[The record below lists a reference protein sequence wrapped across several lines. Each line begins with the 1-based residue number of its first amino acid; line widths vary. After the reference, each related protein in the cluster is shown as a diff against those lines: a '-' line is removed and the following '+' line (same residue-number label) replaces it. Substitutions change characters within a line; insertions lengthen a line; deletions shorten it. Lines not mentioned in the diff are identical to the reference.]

1 MKILITGHSGF
12 IGSNLINKIQDNK
25 KYDILIITKNKKKH
39 NKKFKYIVSDLN
51 KIEAHEEK
59 ILNFSP
65 DAVIHLAWQGI
76 PNFSNKI
83 CEINYRNTIKFAN
96 ICKKVKNLKKFIS
109 FGSCLEYKKK
119 IGSCRETDN
128 IDRKSNLSNI
138 KSKIYKDLQ
147 ILFENKNINLIWF
160 RLFYVYGNNQRKGS
174 LIPSIINSL
183 KKNKSFEFKNPN
195 NAVDYINVIDVIE
208 LIIIA
213 LNKNIKIGIYNIGYG
228 KSYHNYEILN
238 TINKL
243 MLKTKPMIEISKNK
257 KIYNFYSNNSK
268 TINQFQKRP
277 SIDLI
282 TGIRNILNE
291 K

>member
-1 MKILITGHSGF
+1 MKILIMGHLIF
-12 IGSNLINKIQDNK
+12 IGSNIINKIQDNK

-51 KIEAHEEK
+51 KIEVHEEK

-76 PNFSNKI
+76 PSFSNKI
-83 CEINYRNTIKFAN
+83 CEINYRNTIKLAN

-119 IGSCRETDN
+119 NGSCTESDN

-138 KSKIYKDLQ
+138 KSKIYKDLK